1 VEARVIP
8 ILFVLAT
15 LFHAHCDLEHPSGQ
29 GACTRRAVDAVGMNQ
44 LQAIGTHNSYKQAIS
59 APEMAAITAQRP
71 DMARGLDYS
80 HLPLDQE
87 LDAGA
92 RQLEL
97 DIVNDPQGGR
107 YADPLGPRLV
117 PGAPPYDS
125 AVMRQPG
132 MKVMH
137 MQDIDYRSSCALFTQ
152 CLRTIRAWSL
162 AHRDHVPILILLNL
176 KEGGALPLPGA
187 VSALPFDPPA
197 MDAIDREIRSVF
209 PERELITPDQ
219 VQGRHAS
226 LREAVLAGA
235 WPRLGAARGRVIFA
249 LDAPPD
255 QVARYRGQRH
265 SLEGRV
271 MFVNTDEASPAAG
284 YITLNDPL
292 HQAERIRRDVA
303 QGFLVR
309 TRADADTEQSRRND
323 TSMREAALGSGA
335 QYVSTDYMRPDLRF
349 SSYSVAMPGGLRARV
364 SPAVGEQAPEG

>member
-1 VEARVIP
+1 VIP
-8 ILFVLAT
+8 FLFLLAT
-15 LFHAHCDLEHPSGQ
+15 LFQAHCDLEHPSGH
-29 GACTRRAVDAVGMNQ
+29 GVCTRRAFDAVAMNH

-59 APEMAAITAQRP
+59 PAEMALIAAQAPDTART
-71 DMARGLDYS
+71 LDYA
-80 HLPLDQE
+80 HLPLDEE

-97 DIVNDPQGGR
+97 DILNDPQGGR
-107 YADPLGPRLV
+107 YADPLAHRV
-117 PGAPPYDS
+117 AGAASPPYDS

-137 MQDIDYRSSCALFTQ
+137 SQDIDYRSSCALFTQ

-187 VSALPFDPPA
+187 VSALPFDAPA

-209 PERELITPDQ
+209 PEPELITPDQ
-219 VQGRHAS
+219 VQGRHAT

-255 QVARYRGQRH
+255 QVARYRGARR

-271 MFVNTDEASPAAG
+271 MFVNIDEASPAAG

-292 HQAERIRRDVA
+292 HQADRIHRDVA
-303 QGFLVR
+303 HGFLVR
-309 TRADADTEQSRRND
+309 TRADADTQQSRAND
-323 TSMREAALGSGA
+323 TSMREAAFASGA
-335 QYVSTDYMRPDLRF
+335 QYISTDYLRPDLRF
-349 SSYSVAMPGGLRARV
+349 SPYSVAMPDGLRARV
-364 SPAVGEQAPEG
+364 SPAVGQQPPEG